1 MGQISAPFWSTP
13 VDDLFTQLDAT
24 PQGLTDEEAHHRLE
38 RFGANLL
45 RPKQRTDSL
54 TLLLSQFRSPI
65 ILILLFAAS
74 LSLFLKDVP
83 DALIIFAIILVS
95 GLLGFW
101 QERSA
106 TDAVQKLLAMVR
118 VNATVKRDG
127 STQDI
132 PLEAVVPGDVV
143 LLSAGAAAPGDCRLL
158 DAKDLFVD
166 EAALTGETY
175 PVEKMAGQIAPE
187 TPLAQRSNVVYMGT
201 HVVSGSA
208 SALIV
213 KTGIATEF
221 GAVSQ
226 RLKLRAPETDFER
239 GVRRFGYLLME
250 ITLILVIAIF
260 AINVYFK
267 RPVVDSLLFSLA
279 LAVGLTPQLL
289 PAIISINLSHGAK
302 RMAQAQVIVKRL
314 ASIENFG
321 SMNILCS
328 DKTGTLT
335 EGIVHVHSALD
346 IDGQPSDKVF
356 LYAYLN
362 AYHQTGFTNPIDQ
375 AVLAFGTPDI
385 AAYQKCDEVPYDFIR
400 RRVSVVVRDGDGV
413 LIVTKGALQHI
424 LEVCTSAENAA
435 GETVPLASVRASLQR
450 QFEDFSGQGLRTLGI
465 AYRRLDGLRP
475 IHKEDEVEMTFLGFL
490 VLFDPPKEG
499 IVQTIGR
506 LRQLGIALKII
517 TGDNHLVAASVGK
530 QIGLAQARILTG
542 PDLRHMSDEALM
554 VRLRDADLFAEVEP
568 NQKERIILALKK
580 SGYVVGYMG
589 DGINDASA
597 LHAADVGIS
606 VNTAVDV
613 AKDAADIV
621 LLEYNLDVL
630 LAGVREGR
638 ITFANTQKYIFMA
651 TSANFG
657 NMFSMAGASL
667 FMSFLPLLPKQ
678 ILLVN
683 LLTDFPE
690 VTIASDSV
698 DPEIVDQPR
707 RWDLGF
713 IRVRLRDLR
722 RTADPAEREGEGVQ
736 DRLVHGISG
745 LGHDDRAGHT
755 HAPPLLPE
763 QAGAPSADR
772 DLERDRRDDPD
783 PV

>member
-267 RPVVDSLLFSLA
+267 RPVVDSLLFSL
-279 LAVGLTPQLL
+279 
-289 PAIISINLSHGAK
+289 
-302 RMAQAQVIVKRL
+302 
-314 ASIENFG
+314 
-321 SMNILCS
+321 
-328 DKTGTLT
+328 
-335 EGIVHVHSALD
+335 
-346 IDGQPSDKVF
+346 
-356 LYAYLN
+356 
-362 AYHQTGFTNPIDQ
+362 
-375 AVLAFGTPDI
+375 
-385 AAYQKCDEVPYDFIR
+385 
-400 RRVSVVVRDGDGV
+400 
-413 LIVTKGALQHI
+413 
-424 LEVCTSAENAA
+424 
-435 GETVPLASVRASLQR
+435 
-450 QFEDFSGQGLRTLGI
+450 
-465 AYRRLDGLRP
+465 
-475 IHKEDEVEMTFLGFL
+475 
-490 VLFDPPKEG
+490 
-499 IVQTIGR
+499 
-506 LRQLGIALKII
+506 
-517 TGDNHLVAASVGK
+517 
-530 QIGLAQARILTG
+530 
-542 PDLRHMSDEALM
+542 
-554 VRLRDADLFAEVEP
+554 
-568 NQKERIILALKK
+568 
-580 SGYVVGYMG
+580 
-589 DGINDASA
+589 
-597 LHAADVGIS
+597 
-606 VNTAVDV
+606 
-613 AKDAADIV
+613 
-621 LLEYNLDVL
+621 
-630 LAGVREGR
+630 
-638 ITFANTQKYIFMA
+638 
-651 TSANFG
+651 
-657 NMFSMAGASL
+657 
-667 FMSFLPLLPKQ
+667 
-678 ILLVN
+678 
-683 LLTDFPE
+683 
-690 VTIASDSV
+690 
-698 DPEIVDQPR
+698 
-707 RWDLGF
+707 
-713 IRVRLRDLR
+713 
-722 RTADPAEREGEGVQ
+722 
-736 DRLVHGISG
+736 
-745 LGHDDRAGHT
+745 
-755 HAPPLLPE
+755 
-763 QAGAPSADR
+763 
-772 DLERDRRDDPD
+772 
-783 PV
+783 